1 METQFD
7 KLKAMREKRDT
18 PAATPERE
26 QRASPEEIK
35 AEQER
40 LAAGEHVGGE
50 RPEPDDDDD
59 DDDAPPKSPTKE
71 ESDVRSD
78 GDGDGGPTPEGVQV
92 RAHER
97 SKPGERAA
105 APPGTE
111 AIELD
116 GKTVYVA
123 PELAAAFRDA
133 ETAKV
138 DAAKD
143 AEANALVDRVAAKV
157 KEALPPLPVPKT
169 QAELDAER
177 ALADAEAAA
186 EKHPMPDAQ
195 LQISDPAA
203 FAAQLKAHIDEKS
216 ARSAQLALADQR
228 KKDEAAAAAARQA
241 NETRAEEVAREQLG
255 IQFYGKFKVLNDA
268 ATKPLVDVLLQRKW
282 DEVKERLK
290 TNPPK
295 TAAEGEAFKKKCFD
309 EVAADATR
317 QIVAIRQQG
326 SAAPQPPAPEPPKV
340 ASSRAPTQR
349 ATPAEPPKKEREK
362 YPAGSMSAMLASHK
376 AVKEGKKD
384 AAA

>member
-7 KLKAMREKRDT
+7 KLKAMRERRDA
-18 PAATPERE
+18 PATTPERE
-26 QRASPEEIK
+26 QRASPEQIK

-40 LAAGEHVGGE
+40 LAAGERVGGE
-50 RPEPDDDDD
+50 PPPPDPDDDD
-59 DDDAPPKSPTKE
+59 DDDAPTPPVDDTKKQ
-71 ESDVRSD
+71 ESDQGDDETVR
-78 GDGDGGPTPEGVQV
+78 V

-97 SKPGERAA
+97 GKPGEQPA

-123 PELAAAFRDA
+123 PELAQAFRDA

-138 DAAKD
+138 DARKD
-143 AEANALVDRVAAKV
+143 AEADALVDRVAAKV
-157 KEALPPLPVPKT
+157 KEALPPLPVAKT

-177 ALADAEAAA
+177 ALADAEAAV
-186 EKHPMPDAQ
+186 EKHPMPDAK
-195 LQISDPAA
+195 LQISDPEA
-203 FAAQLKAHIDEKS
+203 FASQLKAHIDEKTE
-216 ARSAQLALADQR
+216 RSAKLALAEQR
-228 KKDEAAAAAARQA
+228 KRDEAAAASARQA
-241 NETRAEEVAREQLG
+241 NEARAEEVAREQLG

-326 SAAPQPPAPEPPKV
+326 AAAPQPPAPEPPKV
-340 ASSRAPTQR
+340 ASSRAPTPR